1 MSDNIVSDMIN
12 IMLTDIFCNINY
24 RLKASILAKK
34 EILDS
39 QRPFPSDVVAKIRDQ
54 LNLEWTFN
62 SNAIEGNTLTL
73 QETEI
78 VLKRGITIGNKNL
91 REHFE
96 AINHDQAIKFLE
108 DFVAKKE
115 TLSLDTIKTIHKIVM
130 KNIEEYGSG
139 SFRHT
144 NVKIIGAVHIPPESY
159 KIQSEMENLLNWYF
173 ENQNVLSV
181 PELAAWFHYHFVWI
195 HPFVDGNGR
204 TARLL
209 MNLILIQNGYPPAI
223 ILNVDRK
230 KYYRV
235 LRKADMDKPQEFI
248 DFIGKYIER
257 SLVIYIEA
265 LKNTDSE
272 KTEEG
277 YITLAKAAENS
288 RYSQEYLSLLAR
300 RGILPAVKF
309 ENKWMTTR
317 EAVEEYE
324 RGES

>member
-1 MSDNIVSDMIN
+1 MQ
-12 IMLTDIFCNINY
+12 TDIYCNISEK
-24 RLKASILAKK
+24 LKNSILKKK

-39 QRPFPSDVVAKIRDQ
+39 LRPFPSDVVAKIRDQ
-54 LNLEWTFN
+54 INLEWTYN

-96 AINHDQAIKFLE
+96 AINHDNAIKFLE
-108 DFVAKKE
+108 DFIKRRQV
-115 TLSLDTIKTIHKIVM
+115 LSLEAIKTLHKIVM
-130 KNIEEYGSG
+130 KNIDEYGSG

-144 NVKIIGAVHIPPESY
+144 NVKIIGAVHVPPESY
-159 KIQSEMENLLNWYF
+159 KIQNEMENLLNWYF
-173 ENQNVLSV
+173 ENLNTMSV
-181 PELAAWFHYHFVWI
+181 PELAAWIHYHFVWI
-195 HPFVDGNGR
+195 HPFIDGNGR

-209 MNLILIQNGYPPAI
+209 MNLILIQNGYPPAVV
-223 ILNVDRK
+223 LNVDRK
-230 KYYRV
+230 KYYKV

-248 DFIGKYIER
+248 DFIGKSIER
-257 SLVIYIEA
+257 SLVIYLEA

-272 KTEEG
+272 KTGEG
-277 YITLAKAAENS
+277 YITLTEAAENS

-309 ENKWMTTR
+309 KNKWMTTK
-317 EAVEEYE
+317 EAVTEYE
-324 RGES
+324 KENVKGI